1 MKTRFGWLVL
11 AMVAGFG
18 AQSSFAQ
25 GYPNRPITLIIP
37 WSPGGSSDV
46 VMRAM
51 AESAGKSLG
60 QPIVVE
66 NKPGASGTTGAATMA
81 AVAKPDG
88 YTIAQMMIA
97 LFRMPAMQE
106 TSWDPLKD
114 FTYIVHLTG
123 FTFGITTR
131 TDSPF
136 KTFQDVIDFAKKNPG
151 KATYASPGAASTPH
165 LAMEQILARV
175 GATMLH
181 VPYKGGA
188 ETTAAVLGGQVM
200 LQADSTAW
208 KGLVNA
214 GKLRLLAIW
223 TAQRSKNWPEVPTL
237 AELGLP
243 LVFDSPFG
251 IGGPKGMDPAVVAK
265 LHDAFKKALD
275 DPLVQNALATYDM
288 APNYKNTEDY
298 RKFVAEN
305 VEAERKVVQM
315 LGLDQR
321 KKN

>member
-1 MKTRFGWLVL
+1 MKSGFGWLVL
-11 AMVAGFG
+11 ALLAGF
-18 AQSSFAQ
+18 AVQSSYAQ
-25 GYPNRPITLIIP
+25 GYPNRPIKLIVP
-37 WSPGGSSDV
+37 WSPGGSADV
-46 VMRAM
+46 VLRAM
-51 AESAGKSLG
+51 AESAGKTLG

-97 LFRMPAMQE
+97 LYRMPSMQE
-106 TSWDPLKD
+106 TSWDPLRD
-114 FTYIVHLTG
+114 FTYIVHLAG

-131 TDSPF
+131 ADSPF
-136 KTFQDVIDFAKKNPG
+136 KTFQDAIEYAKKNPG
-151 KATYASPGAASTPH
+151 KVTYASPGQASTPH

-175 GATMLH
+175 EATMLH
-181 VPYKGGA
+181 VPYKGGP
-188 ETTAAVLGGQVM
+188 ESTAAVLGGHTM
-200 LQADSTAW
+200 LQADSTTW
-208 KGLVNA
+208 KGLVNSE
-214 GKLRLLAIW
+214 KLRLLVLW

-237 AELGLP
+237 TELGIP

-251 IGGPKGMDPAVVAK
+251 IGGPKGMDPAVVAR

-288 APNYKNTEDY
+288 PPNYKNTEDY
-298 RKFVAEN
+298 RKFVAES
-305 VEAERKVVQM
+305 VVAERKVVQM